1 MQKPI
6 NGQSIWLTLKKER
19 STSSPVIGQFTANRG
34 EFYNQD
40 TYKGRAI
47 FVRYVWRNVWPK
59 SARMEIQLT
68 SQVFPPSADHDC
80 SRTGATPSL
89 NIP

>member
-19 STSSPVIGQFTANRG
+19 STSRQSSDKANRG

-47 FVRYVWRNVWPK
+47 FVRYVWRNVRPK